1 MGNPNPKIKKVGPI
15 VVDHED
21 GSQSEVTLTQYS
33 EPSLEGYID
42 FELGGNEILRKQI
55 NEMLDNAD
63 RQLRQAGDVDSV
75 AQLSKS
81 LRKRIKHLCD
91 NI

>member
-1 MGNPNPKIKKVGPI
+1 MGNQNPKIKKKSFHVEN
-15 VVDHED
+15 ED
-21 GSQSEVTLTQYS
+21 GSISEHTLTQYS
-33 EPSLEGYID
+33 EPSLEGYIY
-42 FELGGNEILRKQI
+42 FELGGNEILRKSI

-63 RQLRQAGDVDSV
+63 RQLRQAKDVDRV
-75 AQLSKS
+75 AELSKE